1 MATTPSGRGRMPRSM
16 PPSATS
22 ARKSVRVHAWLK
34 DHPDCPS
41 HFMPAAGTD
50 AVEGLFSKPSRQRL
64 KNAVFNSLDASIAAV
79 EGCIDTTTTTT
90 PGPSAGAGTP
100 TTSSRRGSG
109 ATGGC
114 RKNMHLHKMNR

>member
-64 KNAVFNSLDASIAAV
+64 KK
-79 EGCIDTTTTTT
+79 
-90 PGPSAGAGTP
+90 
-100 TTSSRRGSG
+100 RRLQLPRREHR
-109 ATGGC
+109 GC
-114 RKNMHLHKMNR
+114 RGMH